1 MQHTLRCTTLS
12 SIDMSPNQHPSAGT
26 LLPRSEK
33 ATSVE
38 SAISLQVTRLQS
50 TGPLLSLVFPHFLPA
65 VTTNKMLSPR
75 AYPRFPRS
83 PQSLRD
89 STSVCPRKK
98 PPQLLL
104 GIHRQ
109 VLPNPLQAGPF
120 SAPLGLTLGWT
131 PGSREDEELSLYP

>member
-12 SIDMSPNQHPSAGT
+12 SIDKSPNQHPSAGT

-38 SAISLQVTRLQS
+38 SAISLRVTRLQS

-75 AYPRFPRS
+75 AYPRIGLGSQDRHRVSGTQPVFA
-83 PQSLRD
+83 
-89 STSVCPRKK
+89 
-98 PPQLLL
+98 PQLLL

>member
-38 SAISLQVTRLQS
+38 SAISLRVTRLQS

-89 STSVCPRKK
+89 STSVCPRIK
-98 PPQLLL
+98 PHSCSWVSTGRSFQ
-104 GIHRQ
+104 IHCRQ
-109 VLPNPLQAGPF
+109 AVLSPTRSNP
-120 SAPLGLTLGWT
+120 GLD
-131 PGSREDEELSLYP
+131 SRKSGG